1 MLINYLG
8 PSEIGPSQRASVAR
22 HFRFPRYSI
31 IDILN
36 GEVPPTV
43 FQDKIVLVGA
53 TAIALADLFPTPVD
67 PRLPGIET
75 HATIIDNILQGN
87 FLFEPLWA
95 FWYIVGS
102 IIMLGAL
109 LTLFLP
115 RFGPL
120 WGDLFAA
127 VLFFGSWVVHY
138 RLFTDSGLA
147 LSTVYP
153 MVTVVV
159 VWAGM
164 TIYHYVVENK
174 DKRFLRKI
182 FGTYLSPELIEQMVQ
197 TKIPPQLGGS
207 SDIRTAYFTDI
218 ASFSTFS
225 EALSATKL
233 VELLN
238 EYLTAMTD
246 ILLDE
251 GGTLDKYEGDA
262 IVAFFGA
269 PLPQEDHAARALR
282 VALRMQEELARLRA
296 KWSAEVD
303 KKWPEIVQQMPMRIG
318 ISSGEIVTGNMG
330 SKTRMNYTM
339 MGDVVNTAARL
350 EASAKQYGIYIQ
362 CTSEAL
368 EWARKAGAEF
378 ECRII
383 DKVRVV
389 GRTEPVDTVEIMAWK
404 DQLSEDLSMMRDLY
418 HQGLDLYRQQKW
430 DEAMAKFV
438 ESDRLEEVFPKR
450 PTTPSRVYIERCEF
464 FKEHPPEKDWDGVWT
479 LTSK

>member
-1 MLINYLG
+1 
-8 PSEIGPSQRASVAR
+8 
-22 HFRFPRYSI
+22 
-31 IDILN
+31 
-36 GEVPPTV
+36 
-43 FQDKIVLVGA
+43 
-53 TAIALADLFPTPVD
+53 
-67 PRLPGIET
+67 
-75 HATIIDNILQGN
+75 
-87 FLFEPLWA
+87 
-95 FWYIVGS
+95 
-102 IIMLGAL
+102 
-109 LTLFLP
+109 
-115 RFGPL
+115 
-120 WGDLFAA
+120 
-127 VLFFGSWVVHY
+127 
-138 RLFTDSGLA
+138 
-147 LSTVYP
+147 
-153 MVTVVV
+153 
-159 VWAGM
+159 M

-303 KKWPEIVQQMPMRIG
+303 KKWPEIVQQMRMRIG